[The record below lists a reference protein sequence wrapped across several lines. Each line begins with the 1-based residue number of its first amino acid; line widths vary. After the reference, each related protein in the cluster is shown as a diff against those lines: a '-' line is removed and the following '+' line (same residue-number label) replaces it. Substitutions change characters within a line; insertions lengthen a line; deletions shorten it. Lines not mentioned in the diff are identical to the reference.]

1 MQIPRNPV
9 AVNAE
14 RPPWPLVFREGGG
27 DLRLDIHGAE
37 HRLEIVG
44 SRPGLPL
51 QGIRRDKFQLLA
63 LLLAVALLAALGKF
77 TRPDRT
83 GDYPAAIMV
92 DGTGYLVSVNPLPAG
107 TVDKAEI
114 TGCVD
119 SYTGTFPEKDG
130 QQNFSREAALPYAPA
145 EGGLALLHDGAW
157 YLCVPAQV
165 DDDGVLLPGGDRP

>member
-1 MQIPRNPV
+1 M
-9 AVNAE
+9 AE
-14 RPPWPLVFREGGG
+14 PEKKRRISSKKGLLLV
-27 DLRLDIHGAE
+27 
-37 HRLEIVG
+37 
-44 SRPGLPL
+44 
-51 QGIRRDKFQLLA
+51 
-63 LLLAVALLAALGKF
+63 LLLAGVLLVAVGKMMQRDTAA
-77 TRPDRT
+77 
-83 GDYPAAIMV
+83 DYPAAIMV
-92 DGTGYLVSVNPLPAG
+92 DGTVYLVPVDPLPAG
-107 TVDKAEI
+107 TMDEGEI